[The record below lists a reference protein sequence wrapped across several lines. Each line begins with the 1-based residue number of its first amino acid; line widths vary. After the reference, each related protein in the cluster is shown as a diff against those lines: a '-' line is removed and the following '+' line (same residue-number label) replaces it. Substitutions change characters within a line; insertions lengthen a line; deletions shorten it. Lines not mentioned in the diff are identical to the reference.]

1 MAEIT
6 PEERWQKIEK
16 NLNTIEKFDPQFLHE
31 FYISNLVQHSYAHIH
46 AYKDAEQR
54 QTSLTADIHDN
65 LRVNDL
71 AGSIVDHVYYEN
83 VHWTFPTGI
92 QQIAFECDRI
102 YFIVSTRCNIEFI
115 DEDQNNQF
123 GGVVYPYRYYMIP
136 KRVAGYNIITQFGF
150 GKVQIQIHGLRVR
163 AK

>member
-6 PEERWQKIEK
+6 PEEKWQKIEK
-16 NLNTIEKFDPQFLHE
+16 NLNSVEKFDPQFVSE
-31 FYISNLVQHSYAHIH
+31 FYINNLVQHSYSHIH
-46 AYKDAEQR
+46 AYKDTEER
-54 QTSLTADIHDN
+54 QISLEADVHN
-65 LRVNDL
+65 ALKVNDL

-83 VHWTFPTGI
+83 VHWSFPTGQ

-102 YFIVSTRCNIEFI
+102 YFIVSTRCNIEFT
-115 DEDQNNQF
+115 DDKGNNQF
-123 GGVVYPYRYYMIP
+123 GGVVYPYRYYMIA
-136 KRVAGYNIITQFGF
+136 KRVSAYNILSQFGF